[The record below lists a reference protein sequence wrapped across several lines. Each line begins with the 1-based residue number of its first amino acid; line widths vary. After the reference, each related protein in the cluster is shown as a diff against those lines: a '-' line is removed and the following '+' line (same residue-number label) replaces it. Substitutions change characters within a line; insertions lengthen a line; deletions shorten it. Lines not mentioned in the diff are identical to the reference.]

1 MTDNKDKASNK
12 LDKERADSEGMNT
25 AIGAED
31 AKGDAEQDLLAMPG
45 FLQDVIDQFRAE
57 GDLLTVEE
65 AAAALFEDLEGLEEY
80 EAAFKEQG
88 AEGLRQHMQDFLEPE
103 DWALVKEE
111 ESERAVRVDQTRG
124 GTPG

>member
-12 LDKERADSEGMNT
+12 RDKERADSEGMNT
-25 AIGAED
+25 AIGAEA
-31 AKGDAEQDLLAMPG
+31 AKGDVQENLLALPD
-45 FLQDVIDQFRAE
+45 FLQDVVDQFRAE

-80 EAAFKEQG
+80 EAAFAEQG
-88 AEGLRQHMQDFLEPE
+88 AEGLRKHMQDFLGAEE
-103 DWALVKEE
+103 WAQVKEE